1 LPSAKPII
9 LSILFIL
16 SKNKNGNSS
25 ALPYWVYLDHI
36 GLRKGF
42 FSMLRYARPLQRLVD
57 ALERL
62 PGIGPKSAQ
71 RLALYLLRSSGE
83 HAMELALAIQEAR
96 THVRQCEVCFN
107 LSESPRCPI
116 CDDATRDPRVITV
129 IADVRD
135 LMALENAGDFRGGY
149 HVLDGLISPM
159 DGIGPEQLHVRE
171 LLTRLEGQQ
180 VREVILATNPTVEGD
195 ATALYLSRLIK
206 PLGVR
211 VTRIA
216 LGLPVGGDLDYA
228 DQMTIMRAM
237 EGRTEM

>member
-1 LPSAKPII
+1 
-9 LSILFIL
+9 
-16 SKNKNGNSS
+16 
-25 ALPYWVYLDHI
+25 
-36 GLRKGF
+36 
-42 FSMLRYARPLQRLVD
+42 MQRYARPLQRLVD

-71 RLALYLLRSSGE
+71 RLALYLLRTAGE
-83 HAMELALAIQEAR
+83 HATELMDALREAR
-96 THVRQCEVCFN
+96 AQVRQCATCFN
-107 LSESPRCPI
+107 LSESPCCPI
-116 CDDATRDPRVITV
+116 CDDSLRDHGLITV

-135 LMALENAGDFRGGY
+135 LMALENAGDYHGMY

-159 DGIGPEQLHVRE
+159 DGIGPENLHIRE
-171 LLTRLEGQQ
+171 LLARLEDEQ

-195 ATALYLSRLIK
+195 ATALYLARLVK
-206 PLGVR
+206 PLGIR
-211 VTRIA
+211 ATRIA